1 MFSYDEYI
9 MCISTGL
16 YYMSSKF
23 NMIIQHTIL
32 KVKISIKVSSFRNAH
47 LFSSYLDTSPV

>member
-9 MCISTGL
+9 MCMSTGL

-23 NMIIQHTIL
+23 NMIIQHNIESENFH
-32 KVKISIKVSSFRNAH
+32 KSFQ
-47 LFSSYLDTSPV
+47 F